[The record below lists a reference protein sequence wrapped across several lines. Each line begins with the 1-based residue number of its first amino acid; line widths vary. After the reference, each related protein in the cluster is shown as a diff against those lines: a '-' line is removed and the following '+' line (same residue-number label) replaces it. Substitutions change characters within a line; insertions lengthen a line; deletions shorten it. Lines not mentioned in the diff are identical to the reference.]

1 MAPQLLSLWCR
12 AVEPVCPVFHHPPP
26 ATRVAVPPGLNM
38 LSSPPH
44 RSIHLF
50 TARSPGNQLGRQ
62 QVRYFRLENCPFVR
76 ALLRPWKIWV
86 RLRHEGA
93 WDTNRSS
100 STLLMLPMW
109 FSGKFNSYKK
119 AFCKI
124 NFWSKWFWLGKSS
137 SNTFFRHK
145 YHMIK
150 FGYCKN

>member
-62 QVRYFRLENCPFVR
+62 QVRYFRLENCPFV
-76 ALLRPWKIWV
+76 
-86 RLRHEGA
+86 G
-93 WDTNRSS
+93 
-100 STLLMLPMW
+100 
-109 FSGKFNSYKK
+109 SGKPPPSVENLTAALVCEIQLPIDPPQHWRIGAGWERPRAQKTEHRHFGCYQDFPSHHTWIR
-119 AFCKI
+119 CKMSI
-124 NFWSKWFWLGKSS
+124 CYISQILF
-137 SNTFFRHK
+137 
-145 YHMIK
+145 
-150 FGYCKN
+150 